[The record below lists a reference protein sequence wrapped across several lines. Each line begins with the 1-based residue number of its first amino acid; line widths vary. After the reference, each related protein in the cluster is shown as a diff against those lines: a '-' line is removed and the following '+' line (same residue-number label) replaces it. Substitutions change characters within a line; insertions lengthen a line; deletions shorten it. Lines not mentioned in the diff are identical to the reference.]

1 MRMSELD
8 GTWDVQRVSGALPP
22 VVGVRKQIDGDAG
35 YTELAGVR
43 LPFHVE
49 GRRLVYRGLPLVDE
63 LEPDGL
69 GFAGRATL
77 AGREYGRFVLRPIS
91 TEEASMTTTTELER
105 ELAKQI
111 DEAIAMEQTVLRVL
125 DSVIYGMDD
134 EEVREALRL
143 HKVETERHIDR
154 LQARLEVYGRSP
166 SLVREA
172 GGLLTGLM
180 KSVID
185 LTRGEKA
192 ARGARDAY
200 ATEHLEIATYQLLER
215 LAVRAGDEATAQVA
229 RDNRAEEERM
239 AAWIDAHWDLFAE
252 LALAEKVVHET

>member
-1 MRMSELD
+1 
-8 GTWDVQRVSGALPP
+8 
-22 VVGVRKQIDGDAG
+22 
-35 YTELAGVR
+35 
-43 LPFHVE
+43 
-49 GRRLVYRGLPLVDE
+49 
-63 LEPDGL
+63 
-69 GFAGRATL
+69 
-77 AGREYGRFVLRPIS
+77 
-91 TEEASMTTTTELER
+91 MTTTTELER

-134 EEVREALRL
+134 EEVRDALRL
-143 HKVETERHIDR
+143 HKVESERHIDR
-154 LQARLEVYGRSP
+154 LEARLEVYGRSP

-172 GGLLTGLM
+172 GGILTGVM

>member
-1 MRMSELD
+1 MRIGELD

-22 VVGVRKQIDGDAG
+22 MVGVRKVIDGAAG
-35 YTELAGVR
+35 YTELAGLR
-43 LPFHVE
+43 LPFRVE
-49 GRRLVYRGLPLVDE
+49 GLRLVYRGLPLVDE
-63 LEPDGL
+63 LEPDER

-77 AGREYGRFVLRPIS
+77 AGREYGRFALRPTL
-91 TEEASMTTTTELER
+91 TEEDSMTTTSDLER
-105 ELAKQI
+105 ELGKHI
-111 DEAIAMEQTVLRVL
+111 DEAIAMEQTVLRLL

-166 SLVREA
+166 SFVREA
-172 GGLLTGLM
+172 GGIVSGLM
-180 KSVID
+180 KSVLD

-200 ATEHLEIATYQLLER
+200 ATEHLEIASYQLLER
-215 LAVRAGDEATAQVA
+215 LAERAGDEATAQVA
-229 RDNRAEEERM
+229 RDNRAEEEKM
-239 AAWIDAHWDLFAE
+239 AAWIDDHWDRFAD
-252 LALAEKVVHET
+252 LALAEKVVHAP

>member
-8 GTWDVQRVSGALPP
+8 GTWDVQRVRGVLPP
-22 VVGVRKQIDGDAG
+22 MVGVRKQIDGDAG

-43 LPFHVE
+43 LPFRVE
-49 GRRLVYRGLPLVDE
+49 GSRLVYRGLPLVDE
-63 LEPDGL
+63 LEPDEL

-77 AGREYGRFVLRPIS
+77 AGREYGRFVLRPIR
-91 TEEASMTTTTELER
+91 TREASMTTTTELER
-105 ELAKQI
+105 EVAKHV
-111 DEAIAMEQTVLRVL
+111 DEAIAMEQTVLRLL

-134 EEVREALRL
+134 EEVREVLRL

-154 LQARLEVYGRSP
+154 LQARLEAYGRSP

-172 GGLLTGLM
+172 GGILAAMM

-200 ATEHLEIATYQLLER
+200 ATEHLEIASYQLLER

-229 RDNRAEEERM
+229 RDNRIDEERM
-239 AAWIDAHWDLFAE
+239 AAWIDGHWDRFAE
-252 LALAEKVVHET
+252 LALAEKVIDAT